1 MPLIWT
7 AWNGVAGEYSLNPIS
22 CLCWLYFTELWFI
35 ALCQLY
41 DYKLHYNDTFIING
55 LISIPTTGKVPDGR
69 TWHSLSAVSDKH
81 LFLYGG
87 FNNQGEAL
95 GETSENFKL
104 QRQKFFF

>member
-1 MPLIWT
+1 M
-7 AWNGVAGEYSLNPIS
+7 
-22 CLCWLYFTELWFI
+22 C
-35 ALCQLY
+35 
-41 DYKLHYNDTFIING
+41 DYKLHYNDTFITNG

-95 GETSENFKL
+95 GETLENFKL
-104 QRQKFFF
+104 KKQNFFFNATCSALLKFGLLVDFRTTLI